1 METEEFYSTLFHE
14 MIQSTGHSSRLNRIH
29 PQKKRDERKDYARE
43 ELVAEIGPSFLI
55 NKSCKVLASVN
66 INGTATIKIKE
77 TIILFKTLPIPD
89 FESENIFSDTA

>member
-14 MIQSTGHSSRLNRIH
+14 MIHSTGHASRLNRIH

-55 NKSCKVLASVN
+55 NKSGIDSKKCSKTMSPIFSHGRSGSN
-66 INGTATIKIKE
+66 
-77 TIILFKTLPIPD
+77 KTLD
-89 FESENIFSDTA
+89 